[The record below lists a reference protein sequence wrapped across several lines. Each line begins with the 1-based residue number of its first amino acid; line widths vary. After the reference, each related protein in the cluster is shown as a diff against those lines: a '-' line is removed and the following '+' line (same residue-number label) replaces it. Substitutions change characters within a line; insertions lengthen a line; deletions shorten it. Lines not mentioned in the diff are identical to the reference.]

1 MYSNRELPNRNQNL
15 GECFF
20 FFLSRLSAK
29 THTQAI
35 LCFFF
40 FFAVVVVV
48 VLEDKEFFTGF
59 FVYVFTFFFFL
70 CRF

>member
-40 FFAVVVVV
+40 FVAVLASI
-48 VLEDKEFFTGF
+48 VLNDIEFFTVF
-59 FVYVFTFFFFL
+59 FVNVFPFFFL
-70 CRF
+70 SH